1 MSDNENKDVVDPSTI
16 EEAEEV
22 LETAIKSVDEADN
35 PFQASEDDDGLADA
49 VFAEFFADYGHRKQ
63 SLLDLVHEA
72 KKTAT
77 GMSQTVLANVNRA
90 LKDRKLPDVMSLR
103 ESATDGIKAMKED
116 IQNETNEILRELGRE
131 LIAASDEGG
140 EWPVLFG
147 GLDCSVVSAKGH
159 VVSTNAPIIVKENAE
174 GKSRIKVGDA
184 VYPEGAVGMILH
196 ELQVAGELEL
206 EELEVRFVGESQEAF
221 AVSAKGSWDCFSL
234 LGYIGEDP
242 NRVFNRG
249 MAGLLASCN
258 ALHAKVSAIEAGALA
273 GTMAQEIQIESGTI
287 LARKADKDEGGWWE
301 KNFAFREGEIKCVS
315 AGFDSDGSMV
325 GEIEEEV
332 MDIFLFA
339 SRLVELKR
347 RKWKMR
353 IGENGVYRYETGAFG
368 DCRVIV
374 AITPEGTEG
383 FDTVRGLVSAIRDAA
398 MKIVNEVGV
407 VQHAERLEEARDQ
420 AKDVLKA
427 VKRTNYGLRGISG
440 FIDSVPDSEEGWENL
455 GKKKQEKP
463 DASEENDESRNH
475 PKAPRLAIGS
485 KPTLS
490 STRENLTALIRA
502 RQLAERQH
510 KQ

>member
-1 MSDNENKDVVDPSTI
+1 MSDNENKDVDVVDPSTI
-16 EEAEEV
+16 KEAEEV
-22 LETAIKSVDEADN
+22 LETAIKSVDAEDN
-35 PFQASEDDDGLADA
+35 PFQDIDDDDGGLADA
-49 VFAEFFADYGHRKQ
+49 VFAEFFADYERRKQ
-63 SLLDLVHEA
+63 SLMDLVQET

-77 GMSQTVLANVNRA
+77 GMSRTVLSNVDRA

-103 ESATDGIKAMKED
+103 ESATDGIMALKED
-116 IQNETNEILRELGRE
+116 AQNEANEILLELGRE
-131 LIAASDEGG
+131 LVAASDEGG

-159 VVSTNAPIIVKENAE
+159 VASTNAPVVVKENAE

-184 VYPEGAVGMILH
+184 VYPEGAVGMILN

-221 AVSAKGSWDCFSL
+221 AVSAEGDWNCFSL
-234 LGYIGEDP
+234 LGFIGEDP

-258 ALHAKVSAIEAGALA
+258 ALHAKVAAIEAGALA
-273 GTMAQEIQIESGTI
+273 ESMHQAIRIESGTI
-287 LARKADKDEGGWWE
+287 LARKDDKDEGGWWE

-325 GEIEEEV
+325 GDIEEEV
-332 MDIFLFA
+332 IDIFLFA

-353 IGENGVYRYETGAFG
+353 IGENSVYRYETGAVG

-383 FDTVRGLVSAIRDAA
+383 FDTVRGVVSAVRDAA
-398 MKIVNEVGV
+398 VKIVNEVGV
-407 VQHAERLEEARDQ
+407 VQHAERLEEAREHV
-420 AKDVLKA
+420 KEVLKEA
-427 VKRTNYGLRGISG
+427 KRTNYGLRGISG
-440 FIDSVPDSEEGWENL
+440 FIDSVPDREEGWENL
-455 GKKKQEKP
+455 GKKQEKP
-463 DASEENDESRNH
+463 DASKGNH
-475 PKAPRLAIGS
+475 PKVPKLAIGS

-502 RQLAERQH
+502 KQLAGRQP